1 MWAEKK
7 SEILRI
13 KQIRHFWYGSI
24 ENDDIIRIVVFFCF
38 FFYPQMFPNFAYQVE
53 QELDRSVLFR
63 LKSLLIKQ
71 HVAQSYVLYSST
83 KTCKLVSMNDVR
95 FHTF

>member
-1 MWAEKK
+1 MGAEKK

-13 KQIRHFWYGSI
+13 KQIWHFWYGSI
-24 ENDDIIRIVVFFCF
+24 ENDDIIRIVFFF
-38 FFYPQMFPNFAYQVE
+38 LFFYPQMFPNFAYQVE
-53 QELDRSVLFR
+53 QELNRSVLFC

-71 HVAQSYVLYSST
+71 HVAQSYVLDSST

-95 FHTF
+95 FNTF

>member
-1 MWAEKK
+1 MGAEKK

-24 ENDDIIRIVVFFCF
+24 ENDDIIRIVLFFL
-38 FFYPQMFPNFAYQVE
+38 FYPQMFPNFAYQVE
-53 QELDRSVLFR
+53 QELDRSVLFC

-95 FHTF
+95 FNTF